1 MKVTPS
7 RMQFRKKLVEPS
19 HGFFVLSL
27 IALSTTFQVS
37 QVGLKHEEAETVTVK
52 PPICW
57 NYLSDSCWG
66 PFGEERVRNHTFHSR
81 FKEFRHWSQMD
92 LISNPDSATF

>member
-1 MKVTPS
+1 MKVTPF

-27 IALSTTFQVS
+27 IALNTTFQVS
-37 QVGLKHEEAETVTVK
+37 QVGLKHEAETVTVK

-57 NYLSDSCWG
+57 NYLRDSFGVRLWKKVFAII
-66 PFGEERVRNHTFHSR
+66 PFTV
-81 FKEFRHWSQMD
+81 
-92 LISNPDSATF
+92 DSKSSGIGAKWT